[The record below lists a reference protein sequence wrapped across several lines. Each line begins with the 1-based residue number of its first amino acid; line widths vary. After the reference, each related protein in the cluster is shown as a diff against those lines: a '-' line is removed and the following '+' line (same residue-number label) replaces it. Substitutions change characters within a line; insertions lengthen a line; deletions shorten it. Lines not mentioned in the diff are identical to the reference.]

1 MRNGISAAGLS
12 EFAHEV
18 RHQPEQGQADYG
30 VTVQWLSGTRA
41 QVRTLPMILGD
52 QSLNRDF
59 RWLIDEP
66 RQLGGSNHA
75 PNPQEYL
82 LSAVGSCLMVAYLAG
97 ASALGIQLSL
107 LEIDVRSELDLA
119 GFLGTEP
126 GAPVQVKQITY
137 IIRVA
142 GDGTPEQFEALRRA
156 AQAHSPNAMSLA
168 TGVAVEGTLIVAD
181 NSTDETP
188 PTTSD

>member
-1 MRNGISAAGLS
+1 MRNGISTAGLS

-18 RHQPEQGQADYG
+18 RQQPEQGQAGYG
-30 VTVQWLSGTRA
+30 VTVEWLSGTRA
-41 QVRTLPMILGD
+41 QARTLPMILGD
-52 QSLNRDF
+52 QSLHRDF

-82 LSAVGSCLMVAYLAG
+82 LSAFGSCLMVAYLAG
-97 ASALGIQLSL
+97 ASVLGIQLSL

-119 GFLGTEP
+119 GFLAT
-126 GAPVQVKQITY
+126 AADVPVQVKQISY
-137 IIRVA
+137 VIRVA
-142 GDGTPEQFEALRRA
+142 GDGTPEQFETLRHA

-168 TGVAVEGTLIVAD
+168 TGVAVEGTVVIG
-181 NSTDETP
+181 
-188 PTTSD
+188 

>member
-12 EFAHEV
+12 EFAHEA
-18 RHQPEQGQADYG
+18 RQQPEQSHANYG
-30 VTVQWLSGTRA
+30 VTVEWLTGTRA

-66 RQLGGSNHA
+66 RQLGGSNHS

-82 LSAVGSCLMVAYLAG
+82 LSAFGSCLMVAYLVG
-97 ASALGIQLSL
+97 ASVLGIQLSL

-119 GFLGTEP
+119 
-126 GAPVQVKQITY
+126 
-137 IIRVA
+137 RVS
-142 GDGTPEQFEALRRA
+142 GL
-156 AQAHSPNAMSLA
+156 SPS
-168 TGVAVEGTLIVAD
+168 
-181 NSTDETP
+181 
-188 PTTSD
+188 